1 MNHSLERK
9 APLAELSQNGNL
21 QTRSRKLS
29 LEKRAL
35 LWAFFAASVSLGGTL
50 LMATPIQK
58 MTSWA
63 FFTGG
68 ASSDTVVSPQLLAQG
83 AGFFAQSCGDC
94 HGDDAHGDE
103 GPDLHN
109 LAISDARIASQI
121 KNGTKGEM
129 PSFAKK
135 YHDPEI
141 AALVAYVRSLR

>member
-9 APLAELSQNGNL
+9 APVAELSQNGNL
-21 QTRSRKLS
+21 QTMSKKLS

-35 LWAFFAASVSLGGTL
+35 LWALCAASVSLGGAL

-58 MTSWA
+58 MESWP

-68 ASSDTVVSPQLLAQG
+68 ASSEIVASPQLLSQG
-83 AGFFAQSCGDC
+83 AGFFAQSCADC
-94 HGDDAHGDE
+94 HGDDARGDE
-103 GPDLHN
+103 GPDLHS
-109 LAISDARIASQI
+109 LAISNARIAAQI

-135 YHDPEI
+135 YNDQQV